1 MNFDPGAPTY
11 DGLPIGQCTRPTPHH
26 GTIFCAYDGPARS
39 EGRFQVWDAACE
51 CGWRDEDLTTWAY
64 AYWALHRH
72 QTEETA

>member
-1 MNFDPGAPTY
+1 MTHYAETHPCEIRTLA
-11 DGLPIGQCTRPTPHH
+11 RPTPHH
-26 GTIFCAYDGPARS
+26 GTIVCIYHRGA
-39 EGRFQVWDAACE
+39 FQVWDAACE